1 MGLEKPKKGKKW
13 QQTSSKL
20 LPTVLW
26 KKDYA
31 WVPCMCSW
39 AKNQENS
46 TDCSEKKYLGQR
58 YFVNIWMLVPMTAK
72 ESWPQGKGRNVA
84 VV

>member
-46 TDCSEKKYLGQR
+46 TDCSEKKKIFCKHLDAGSYDS
-58 YFVNIWMLVPMTAK
+58 K
-72 ESWPQGKGRNVA
+72 GKLATR
-84 VV
+84 